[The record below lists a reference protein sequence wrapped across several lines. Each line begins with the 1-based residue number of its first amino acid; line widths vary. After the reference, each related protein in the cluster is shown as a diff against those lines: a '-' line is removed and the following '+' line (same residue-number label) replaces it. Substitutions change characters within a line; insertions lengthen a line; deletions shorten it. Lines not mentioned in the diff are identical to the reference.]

1 MMMRIFWVMMA
12 SAQAT
17 WLPPKASGNCSR
29 TWLGR
34 GQVCSRESGPKHLDQ
49 QRSCFSEQGISYPP
63 RGTPSHT
70 TTTCYICYHDLIPVK
85 CIYIYIHFK
94 SAIVKP
100 CKTTRILPRMIC
112 FLHQP
117 FQPVPKTMSSPWTS
131 PWF

>member
-34 GQVCSRESGPKHLDQ
+34 GQVCSREPGPKHLDQ

-63 RGTPSHT
+63 GE
-70 TTTCYICYHDLIPVK
+70 
-85 CIYIYIHFK
+85 
-94 SAIVKP
+94 
-100 CKTTRILPRMIC
+100 
-112 FLHQP
+112 HQP
-117 FQPVPKTMSSPWTS
+117 IQPLVIFVIMI
-131 PWF
+131 